1 MQLFN
6 KSLIP
11 KHAGGIFF
19 HPACFSFNSSIF
31 IVIQH
36 LIDLPPI
43 ILSKLLGAGHYF
55 FVSKHHIAS
64 FIYFS
69 YSENVF

>member
-11 KHAGGIFF
+11 KHAEGIFF

-31 IVIQH
+31 IVIQR
-36 LIDLPPI
+36 LIDMPPI
-43 ILSKLLGAGHYF
+43 ILSKLLEACHYF
-55 FVSKHHIAS
+55 FV
-64 FIYFS
+64 FQ
-69 YSENVF
+69 NTT